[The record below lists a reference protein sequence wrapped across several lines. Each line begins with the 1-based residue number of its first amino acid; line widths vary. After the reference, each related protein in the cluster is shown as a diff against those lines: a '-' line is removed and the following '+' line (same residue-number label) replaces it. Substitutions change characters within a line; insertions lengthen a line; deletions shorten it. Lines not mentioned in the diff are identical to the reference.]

1 MPIYD
6 CETGETRDETPEELA
21 AIEAERAASLL
32 VIPDV
37 VSARQMKL
45 TLLGADLLDDIE
57 TFVSSQE
64 RGVQIS
70 WEYAT
75 EFHRGDPL
83 LAGMAKAFGLT
94 DEQVDEIFRTAAGL

>member
-1 MPIYD
+1 MPIIN

-21 AIEAERAASLL
+21 ALEVERTAIQLI
-32 VIPDV
+32 VPDT

-45 TLLGADLLDDIE
+45 ALLGADLLDPIE
-57 TFVSSQE
+57 AFVATQD

-75 EFHRGDPL
+75 EFHRNDAM
-83 LAGMAKAFGLT
+83 LADMAQAFGLT
-94 DEQVDEIFRTAAGL
+94 GDQVDDIFRTAAGF

>member
-1 MPIYD
+1 MPIYN

-21 AIEAERAASLL
+21 AIEVERAAILL
-32 VIPDV
+32 VVPDA

-45 TLLGADLLDDIE
+45 ALLGAGLLDNIE
-57 TFVSSQE
+57 AFVSSQD
-64 RGVQIS
+64 RAVQIS

-83 LAGMAKAFGLT
+83 LAGMAKAFGMT
-94 DEQVDEIFRTAAGL
+94 GEQVDEIFRTAAGL